1 MDERL
6 IALKDPTL
14 LVVRIEEIWQ
24 GIQTPDGPI
33 AGAILVHPSCPPVLF
48 WHLFLHHPTLAA
60 SNPSFPLLLLES
72 ESLTHQNAWNLHHLL
87 RRSDIP
93 VSALE
98 LLTHV
103 EARKVAQEA
112 RHHRGLAGDVAPGW
126 ETELLQVLAS
136 ELHRDRRLVW
146 LARVGALPE
155 TLNAALPY
163 PIRPTPLPSRSSR
176 DVPLYEDW
184 EPRWQYN
191 ARLGQLVMEKGLA
204 LPERDQRHA
213 VLTFFASSDGE
224 LAPLLALAQ
233 VPARRLLTNAT
244 VAPVWY
250 KRLGAALN
258 HHLPTSALPRLT
270 DDGNRWVRAVA
281 QKRLADPKWRL
292 FS

>member
-6 IALKDPTL
+6 VALKDPTL
-14 LVVRIEEIWQ
+14 PVVRIEEIWQ
-24 GIQTPDGPI
+24 GIRTLDGPI
-33 AGAILVHPSCPPVLF
+33 AGAILLHPNCSPTLF
-48 WHLFLHHPTLAA
+48 WELFLHHPALAA
-60 SNPSFPLLLLES
+60 SNPSFSLLLLES
-72 ESLTHQNAWNLHHLL
+72 ESLTHQSAWTLHHLL
-87 RRSDIP
+87 RRPDIP
-93 VSALE
+93 ASVLE
-98 LLTHV
+98 LLTHA

-112 RHHRGLAGDVAPGW
+112 RHHQAFAGEVVAGW
-126 ETELLQVLAS
+126 EAELLQLLAS

-155 TLNAALPY
+155 ALNAALPY
-163 PIRPTPLPSRSSR
+163 PIRPTPLPPRSPR
-176 DVPLYEDW
+176 GIPPYEDW

-191 ARLGQLVMEKGLA
+191 ARLGQLVLEDGLA

-213 VLTFFASSDGE
+213 ILTFFACSDGE
-224 LAPLLALAQ
+224 LAPFLALAQ
-233 VPARRLLTNAT
+233 VAARRLLTNAT

-292 FS
+292 F